1 MMRLELNDVRSGYG
15 RREVLFGISMTVD
28 PGSITVMLGANGA
41 GKSTTLKTIIG
52 VLKPTAGTVTYDGRS
67 TSKGVVADNVL
78 RGMAT
83 VPEAGGVFRDLTVRD
98 NLRLGGFTVKGAA
111 ILANRMDEV
120 FDLFPKLKDRIDQ
133 RAGTLSGGER
143 QMLAIGRAL
152 MSGPSFLMLDEPF
165 LGLAPVVV
173 DDVIDSL
180 VRVNREAGVTLLV
193 VEQSVRILDIATH
206 AYVMR
211 LGKIHIDEADP
222 RSLVDGSGRLEAS
235 FIG

>member
-1 MMRLELNDVRSGYG
+1 MRLELTDVRSGYG
-15 RREVLFGISMTVD
+15 RREVLFGISMTVE

-41 GKSTTLKTIIG
+41 GKSTTLKTIVG
-52 VLKPTAGTVTYDGRS
+52 AVRPTAGTVTYDGRS
-67 TSKGVVADNVL
+67 TAKGAVADNIL
-78 RGMAT
+78 RGMAA

-98 NLRLGGFTVKGAA
+98 NLLLGAYTVKSAA
-111 ILANRMDEV
+111 LRQERLDRV
-120 FDLFPKLKDRIDQ
+120 FELFPKLRDRVAQ

-173 DDVIDSL
+173 DDVVDSL
-180 VRVNREAGVTLLV
+180 VRINRDAGVTLLV

-206 AYVMR
+206 AYVLR
-211 LGKIHIDEADP
+211 LGRIHIDEPDP
-222 RSLVDGSGRLEAS
+222 RALIDGSGRLEAS

>member
-1 MMRLELNDVRSGYG
+1 MRLDVNDVRAGYG
-15 RREVLFGISMTVD
+15 RREVLFGVSMTVEQ
-28 PGSITVMLGANGA
+28 GSITVMLGANGA
-41 GKSTTLKTIIG
+41 GKSTMLKTIVGAIR
-52 VLKPTAGTVTYDGRS
+52 PTAGTITYGSRDVHR
-67 TSKGVVADNVL
+67 GVVADNVL
-78 RGMAT
+78 AGMAA
-83 VPEAGGVFRDLTVRD
+83 VPEAGGVFRDLTVRE
-98 NLRLGGFTVKGAA
+98 NLRLGGYTVKGAA
-111 ILANRMDEV
+111 LRQERIDGVLE
-120 FDLFPKLKDRIDQ
+120 LFPKLADRIDQ

-173 DDVIDSL
+173 DVVVDALLRI
-180 VRVNREAGVTLLV
+180 NRESGVTLLI

-211 LGKIHIDEADP
+211 LGRIHIDEPDP
-222 RSLVDGSGRLEAS
+222 RSLIADSARLQAS